1 MSSKCAAQHGYA
13 YKVNFAGYS
22 FWNGSSIIHK
32 IAFVWIS
39 TLESL
44 VFTCTATQWAHPAHE
59 IYHRSGGEGGR
70 GDGVSKGISGSIGLP
85 VWRHV
90 SRRWLSKWRTKC
102 SSKRRIKIS
111 NLSRQYCSDFLDLEI
126 LRALSVIEKQT
137 LVLFWSETS
146 SGVMNFKIS
155 FYRLANFTGNQTSLG
170 PVHSKMKECWH
181 SNRRFIKWKNI

>member
-13 YKVNFAGYS
+13 NKVVGYS
-22 FWNGSSIIHK
+22 FGNRSSIIHK
-32 IAFVWIS
+32 IALVWIS

-44 VFTCTATQWAHPAHE
+44 VFTCTVTQWAHPAHE
-59 IYHRSGGEGGR
+59 IHHRSSGGR
-70 GDGVSKGISGSIGLP
+70 GDCVFKKISGSVRLP

-137 LVLFWSETS
+137 LVLFWNETS

-155 FYRLANFTGNQTSLG
+155 FYRLANFTGNRSDRPTG
-170 PVHSKMKECWH
+170 HT
-181 SNRRFIKWKNI
+181 F